1 MAEIEK
7 EWALILYW
15 EPLGIFIYDR
25 DDALPAPDIAET
37 LQLSVVGIIPTGE
50 ESFYLHVMPMNREGK
65 NFALN
70 PWNGY
75 QPFEAYAP

>member
-37 LQLSVVGIIPTGE
+37 LQLSVVGIIPTGKRV
-50 ESFYLHVMPMNREGK
+50 SICT
-65 NFALN
+65 
-70 PWNGY
+70 
-75 QPFEAYAP
+75 